1 MVRHDLGCGDLSRR
15 NGSPREMVALNALL
29 ETKLHVPRTR
39 HGLVPRP
46 RLAERLERGAATALT
61 LVSSP
66 AGFGKSTLL
75 AAWLSATTGEASGRR
90 SAAWLS
96 LDPADDDPDLF
107 WSSVLAAVRA
117 AAPGAAPSVAAVL
130 AAPHPPPMRELLTV
144 LLNDLGAL
152 DE

>member
-61 LVSSP
+61 LVSAP

-90 SAAWLS
+90 AGPRASPR
-96 LDPADDDPDLF
+96 PAPDGPPPLLF
-107 WSSVLAAVRA
+107 RAVA
-117 AAPGAAPSVAAVL
+117 AAPTPAPRAAPAR
-130 AAPHPPPMRELLTV
+130 PR
-144 LLNDLGAL
+144 GAGA
-152 DE
+152 